1 MHNAYNSSRDGPPRR
16 IALQRYN
23 HRSSSSFSNSE
34 ADLPT
39 MPPLRCAEAMRRG
52 ATELASV
59 QLVVGVHTTPA
70 RERRQAIRGTW
81 ARWRRTTLVCFVVGT
96 KWLPPSVLVPLEQEA
111 EEAGDMV
118 LLHDVFEPGCVRPL
132 WTFSPRADDRRRSHC
147 SRVRVHLVP
156 GEHHRQVLRL
166 VLVSASAGARQVL
179 LRVSGRCFL
188 AYLESACIP
197 IFLLTPS

>member
-1 MHNAYNSSRDGPPRR
+1 
-16 IALQRYN
+16 
-23 HRSSSSFSNSE
+23 
-34 ADLPT
+34 

-118 LLHDVFEPGCVRPL
+118 LLHDVFEADHRSLTRVDTGSNTADIFTKPL
-132 WTFSPRADDRRRSHC
+132 APKLFTKFRKAIMGETSYDDSM
-147 SRVRVHLVP
+147 L
-156 GEHHRQVLRL
+156 
-166 VLVSASAGARQVL
+166 
-179 LRVSGRCFL
+179 
-188 AYLESACIP
+188 IK
-197 IFLLTPS
+197 